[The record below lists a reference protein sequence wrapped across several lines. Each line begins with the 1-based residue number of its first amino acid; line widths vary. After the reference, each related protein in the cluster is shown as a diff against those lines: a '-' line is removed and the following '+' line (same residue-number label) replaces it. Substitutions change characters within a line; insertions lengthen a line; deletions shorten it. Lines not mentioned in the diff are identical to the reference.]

1 MMNAYNESYRNDAQK
16 TLALMFD
23 YAVNDC
29 KFDID
34 WIANLFVM
42 SGYSKLFEAG
52 NAVFISGVSGVEL
65 AGAVIRYAYPDD
77 NIRRQD
83 ASQTTDKSAEYWA
96 GWALADYQ
104 WFSSYRFSDIFERV
118 KMSDIVKMYPLYHE
132 MDITQFREAI
142 DEKMQG
148 VLLETKLKRIRE
160 ARGLSQSELAKLTGV
175 SLRSIQMYEQR
186 GNDIDKA
193 QGKTLYKLS
202 VVLGCQIEDLLEA
215 PNR

>member
-1 MMNAYNESYRNDAQK
+1 MMNAYNELYRTDAQK
-16 TLALMFD
+16 TLAFMFD

-29 KFDID
+29 GLDID
-34 WIANLFVM
+34 WIAKLFVM
-42 SGYSKLFEAG
+42 SGYSTLFETG
-52 NAVFISGVSGVEL
+52 NAAFISGVSGIEL
-65 AGAVIRYAYPDD
+65 AEMVIRYAYPDD
-77 NIRRQD
+77 SIGRHAAQP
-83 ASQTTDKSAEYWA
+83 TDKSAEYWA

-104 WFSSYRFSDIFERV
+104 WYSSYRFSDIFERV

-132 MDITQFREAI
+132 MDVAQFREAM

-148 VLLETKLKRIRE
+148 VFLETKLKRIRE
-160 ARGLSQSELAKLTGV
+160 ARGLSQSELAKLSGV

-193 QGKTLYKLS
+193 QGQALYKLS
-202 VVLGCQIEDLLEA
+202 VILGCQIEDLLEN

>member
-1 MMNAYNESYRNDAQK
+1 MMMNAYNELYRTDAQK
-16 TLALMFD
+16 TLAFMFD

-29 KFDID
+29 AYGID
-34 WIANLFVM
+34 WIADLFVM
-42 SGYSKLFEAG
+42 SGYAKLFETG
-52 NAVFISGVSGVEL
+52 NAAFISGVSGIEL
-65 AGAVIRYAYPDD
+65 AEMVIRYAYPDD
-77 NIRRQD
+77 IIGRH
-83 ASQTTDKSAEYWA
+83 ASQPTDKSAEYWA

-104 WFSSYRFSDIFERV
+104 WYSSYRFSDIFERV

-132 MDITQFREAI
+132 MDVAQFREAM

-160 ARGLSQSELAKLTGV
+160 ARGLSQSELAKLSGV

-193 QGKTLYKLS
+193 QGQTLYKLS
-202 VVLGCQIEDLLEA
+202 VILGCQIEDLLEN

>member
-42 SGYSKLFEAG
+42 SGYSKLFETG
-52 NAVFISGVSGVEL
+52 NAAFISGVSGVEL

-77 NIRRQD
+77 NIRQD

-118 KMSDIVKMYPLYHE
+118 KMSDIAKMYPLYHE
-132 MDITQFREAI
+132 MDITQFREAM
-142 DEKMQG
+142 DEKMQN

-160 ARGLSQSELAKLTGV
+160 ARGLSQSELAKLSGV

-193 QGKTLYKLS
+193 QGQTLYKLS
-202 VVLGCQIEDLLEA
+202 VVLGCQIEDLLEN

>member
-1 MMNAYNESYRNDAQK
+1 MMNAYNESYRNDAGR

-34 WIANLFVM
+34 WIAKLFVM
-42 SGYSKLFEAG
+42 SGYAKLFETG
-52 NAVFISGVSGVEL
+52 NAAFISGVSGVEL
-65 AGAVIRYAYPDD
+65 AEAVIRYAYPDD
-77 NIRRQD
+77 IVKRD
-83 ASQTTDKSAEYWA
+83 ASQSTDKSADYWA

-104 WFSSYRFSDIFERV
+104 WYSSYRFSDIFEKV

-132 MDITQFREAI
+132 MDITQFREAM

-193 QGKTLYKLS
+193 QGQTLYKLS
-202 VVLGCQIEDLLEA
+202 VVLGCQIEDLLEQ
-215 PNR
+215 PNK

>member
-42 SGYSKLFEAG
+42 SGYSKLFETG
-52 NAVFISGVSGVEL
+52 NAAFISGVSGVEL

-77 NIRRQD
+77 NIRQD
-83 ASQTTDKSAEYWA
+83 ASQTTDKSSEYWA

-132 MDITQFREAI
+132 MDITQFREAM
-142 DEKMQG
+142 DEKMQN

-160 ARGLSQSELAKLTGV
+160 ARGLSQSELAKLSGV

-193 QGKTLYKLS
+193 QGQTLYKLS
-202 VVLGCQIEDLLEA
+202 VILGCQIEDLLEN

>member
-42 SGYSKLFEAG
+42 SGYSQLFETG
-52 NAVFISGVSGVEL
+52 NAAFISGVSGVEL

-77 NIRRQD
+77 NTRQD
-83 ASQTTDKSAEYWA
+83 ASQTTDKSSEYWA

-132 MDITQFREAI
+132 MDITQFREAM

-160 ARGLSQSELAKLTGV
+160 ARGLSQSELAKLSGV

-193 QGKTLYKLS
+193 QGQTLYKLS
-202 VVLGCQIEDLLEA
+202 VVLGCQIEDLLET